1 LIAARSTP
9 VWFAPVEGSM
19 SFADRVDAG
28 RRLAAALEPFR
39 TRNPVV
45 LALPRGGVPIGYH
58 VARAL
63 GAPLDVI
70 VVRKLGA
77 PGHEELAVGAIAR
90 GAAYID
96 WPIVRQLGVSQAY
109 LEQVTAA
116 EERELE
122 RRERAYRQGRAAL
135 PIEGRTVILVD
146 DGLATGATL
155 RAALSAVRSEHPARI
170 VVAVPVGAPESV
182 ARFREMADDVVCLE
196 MPPDFRAVSL
206 SYDDFS
212 PTSDAEVVECLEAA
226 R

>member
-1 LIAARSTP
+1 
-9 VWFAPVEGSM
+9 
-19 SFADRVDAG
+19 
-28 RRLAAALEPFR
+28 
-39 TRNPVV
+39 
-45 LALPRGGVPIGYH
+45 
-58 VARAL
+58 
-63 GAPLDVI
+63 
-70 VVRKLGA
+70 
-77 PGHEELAVGAIAR
+77 
-90 GAAYID
+90 
-96 WPIVRQLGVSQAY
+96 
-109 LEQVTAA
+109 
-116 EERELE
+116 
-122 RRERAYRQGRAAL
+122 
-135 PIEGRTVILVD
+135 VILVD

>member
-1 LIAARSTP
+1 
-9 VWFAPVEGSM
+9 M

-28 RRLAAALEPFR
+28 RCLAAALEPFR

>member
-1 LIAARSTP
+1 
-9 VWFAPVEGSM
+9 M
-19 SFADRVDAG
+19 SFTDRADAG
-28 RRLAAALEPFR
+28 RRLAAALTPLR
-39 TRNPVV
+39 QRDPVV

-90 GAAYID
+90 GAVYVD
-96 WPIVRQLGVSQAY
+96 WPIVRQLAVTQAY
-109 LEQVTAA
+109 LDQVIGA
-116 EERELE
+116 EKEELE
-122 RRERAYRQGRAAL
+122 RRERAYRGGRPAV
-135 PIEGRTVILVD
+135 PVKGRTVIVVD

-155 RAALSAVRSEHPARI
+155 RAALVAVRSEQPSSI

-182 ARFREMADDVVCLE
+182 ARLRALADDVVCLE

-206 SYDDFS
+206 SYEDFS

>member
-1 LIAARSTP
+1 
-9 VWFAPVEGSM
+9 M
-19 SFADRVDAG
+19 SFTDRADAG
-28 RRLAAALEPFR
+28 RRLAAALTPLR
-39 TRNPVV
+39 QRDPVV

-90 GAAYID
+90 GAVYVD
-96 WPIVRQLGVSQAY
+96 WPIVRQLAVTQAY
-109 LEQVTAA
+109 LDQVIGA
-116 EERELE
+116 EKEELE
-122 RRERAYRQGRAAL
+122 RRQRAYRGGRPAV
-135 PIEGRTVILVD
+135 PVKGRTVIVVD

-155 RAALSAVRSEHPARI
+155 RAALVAVRSEQPSSI

-182 ARFREMADDVVCLE
+182 ARLRAVADDVVCLE

-206 SYDDFS
+206 SYEDFS

>member
-1 LIAARSTP
+1 
-9 VWFAPVEGSM
+9 M

-39 TRNPVV
+39 TRNPLV

-109 LEQVTAA
+109 LDQVTAA

-122 RRERAYRQGRAAL
+122 RREQAYRQGRAAL

-155 RAALSAVRSEHPARI
+155 RAALTALRRELPARI

-182 ARFREMADDVVCLE
+182 ARLRETADDVVCLE

-206 SYDDFS
+206 SYEDFS

>member
-1 LIAARSTP
+1 
-9 VWFAPVEGSM
+9 M
-19 SFADRVDAG
+19 SFTDRADAG
-28 RRLAAALEPFR
+28 RRLAAALTPLR
-39 TRNPVV
+39 QRDPVV

-90 GAAYID
+90 GAVYVD
-96 WPIVRQLGVSQAY
+96 WPIVRQLAVTQAY
-109 LEQVTAA
+109 LDQVIGA
-116 EERELE
+116 EKEELE
-122 RRERAYRQGRAAL
+122 RRERAYRGGRPAV
-135 PIEGRTVILVD
+135 PVKGRTVIVVD

-155 RAALSAVRSEHPARI
+155 RAALVAVRSEQPSSI

-182 ARFREMADDVVCLE
+182 ARLRAVADDVVCLE

-206 SYDDFS
+206 SYQDFS

>member
-1 LIAARSTP
+1 
-9 VWFAPVEGSM
+9 M
-19 SFADRVDAG
+19 SFADRADAG
-28 RRLAAALEPFR
+28 RQLAAALEPFR
-39 TRNPVV
+39 TRNPLV
-45 LALPRGGVPIGYH
+45 LALPRGGVPVGYH

-90 GAAYID
+90 SALYID

-122 RRERAYRQGRAAL
+122 RREWAYRQGRAAL
-135 PIEGRTVILVD
+135 SIENRTVILVD

-155 RAALSAVRSEHPARI
+155 RAALSAVRSERPSRI

-182 ARFREMADDVVCLE
+182 ARLREVADDVVCLE

-212 PTSDAEVVECLEAA
+212 PTTDAEVMECLQAA